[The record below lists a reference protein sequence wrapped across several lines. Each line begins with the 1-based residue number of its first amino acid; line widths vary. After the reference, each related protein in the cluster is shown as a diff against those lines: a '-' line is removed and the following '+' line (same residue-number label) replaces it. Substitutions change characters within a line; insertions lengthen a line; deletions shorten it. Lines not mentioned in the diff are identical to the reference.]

1 MLSSLHWEAAF
12 ETTFPA
18 GRRVLTVRV
27 GEFDRDFIFTVTGN
41 ELVLDTFNFPNPF
54 SEGTNIVYT
63 LNLPVDSGKI
73 EIYNVSGILVRTIDL
88 PRSML
93 DASNYQRPHTVFW
106 DGRDLVGDP
115 VANGTY
121 IYVIQVDQSGSS
133 FDITGKSVKLE

>member
-1 MLSSLHWEAAF
+1 M
-12 ETTFPA
+12 
-18 GRRVLTVRV
+18 
-27 GEFDRDFIFTVTGN
+27 
-41 ELVLDTFNFPNPF
+41 LDTFNFPNPF

-88 PRSML
+88 PRSKL
-93 DASNYQRPHTVFW
+93 DAANYQQPHTVFW

-121 IYVIQVDQSGSS
+121 IYVILVDQGGSS
-133 FDITGKSVKLE
+133 FDIKGKSVKLE